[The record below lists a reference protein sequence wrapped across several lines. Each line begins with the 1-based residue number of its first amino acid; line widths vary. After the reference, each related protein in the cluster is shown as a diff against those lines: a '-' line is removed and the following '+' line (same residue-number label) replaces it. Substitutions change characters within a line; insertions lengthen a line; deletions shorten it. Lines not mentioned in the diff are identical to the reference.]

1 MPKSVP
7 FQQVLSSYLQAPE
20 KAMSYLKSA
29 LEEEDPQL
37 FQAALQDVLQVH
49 GEAIALNAMLPKLVD
64 SLQKHGVKDEVIQAV
79 MTEISPAPE
88 AA

>member
-7 FQQVLSSYLQAPE
+7 FQQVLSSYLQDPE

-37 FQAALQDVLQVH
+37 FQVALQDVLQVH
-49 GEAIALNAMLPKLVD
+49 GEAIALTTTLPKLVD
-64 SLQKHGVKDEVIQAV
+64 TIRH
-79 MTEISPAPE
+79 
-88 AA
+88 